1 MQVKIA
7 IRFHRAEITYFRI
20 YRLYAYKL
28 YAYIFY
34 KLAKNYNFLN
44 SHVTLIEFEHWL
56 ENRVK
61 EYFNPTANIIADNEL
76 RKREIA
82 FK

>member
-7 IRFHRAEITYFRI
+7 IRFHRAEITYFNI

-34 KLAKNYNFLN
+34 KLAKNYDFLN
-44 SHVTLIEFEHWL
+44 SNVTLIEFEHWH
-56 ENRVK
+56 
-61 EYFNPTANIIADNEL
+61 
-76 RKREIA
+76 KRILQPNCKYQNLVEILQPDC
-82 FK
+82 KYHC